1 MGKKSKKRKI
11 LKRNSKKKKE
21 LKDVITHT
29 INEKENK
36 ATESIKNINTNEI
49 IINGKYMNNIED
61 LDRYFSPRQMISDK
75 LLEEVFDLDGKI
87 GLHASEI

>member
-1 MGKKSKKRKI
+1 MYSEKRS
-11 LKRNSKKKKE
+11 LKEATN
-21 LKDVITHT
+21 VINLNHKT
-29 INEKENK
+29 IETND
-36 ATESIKNINTNEI
+36 IIDTNEI
-49 IINGKYMNNIED
+49 IINGKFMNNIED